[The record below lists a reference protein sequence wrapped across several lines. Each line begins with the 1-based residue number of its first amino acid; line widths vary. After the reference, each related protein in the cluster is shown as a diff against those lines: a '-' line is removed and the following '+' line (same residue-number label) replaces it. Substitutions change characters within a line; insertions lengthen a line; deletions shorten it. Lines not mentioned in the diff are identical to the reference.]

1 MRLTKILFILGLLLV
16 VMAPVLVLA
25 DQYGYKDAASAGS
38 LPTTIAGASSVP
50 EAIGNI
56 ISIALSFLGIVFF
69 GLIFYAGVL
78 WMIALGE
85 SGKVD
90 KAKNLIET
98 AIIGLIIVIG
108 AYAISTFV
116 FNKLVDGGEAS
127 TVAPPVVD
135 CAVADTDGKDCG
147 ANKVCFDT
155 ECVDKCSAQEPG
167 GECMPATECTTDWS
181 GTPKENTD
189 CPYASGICCVAVF
202 PD

>member
-1 MRLTKILFILGLLLV
+1 MRLTKILFTLGMLLA

-25 DQYGYKDAASAGS
+25 DQYGYKDTASAGN
-38 LPTTIAGASSVP
+38 LPTTIAGAGSVP

-69 GLIFYAGVL
+69 GLIFYAGIL

-116 FNKLVDGGEAS
+116 FNKLVNGEAS
-127 TVAPPVVD
+127 TVAPPVID
-135 CAVADTDGKDCG
+135 CAAEDMGGKDCG

-155 ECVDKCSAQEPG
+155 ECVEKCSAQEPG
-167 GECMPATECTTDWS
+167 GECMTTAECTTYP
-181 GTPKENTD
+181 GIPKENTD
-189 CPYASGICCVAVF
+189 CPYGSGICCVAEF
-202 PD
+202 TD